1 VEIAPVGVLESD
13 TFLNKEENAEQAL
26 IGLYDLMQ
34 YNYAKDWSSA
44 YFLKVPGDEA
54 NAGGGSSTDQPQLQ
68 DIDDY
73 TNVSVSNASILSVW
87 NYIIEQLRWL
97 IQSLRLR
104 EGISNQQ
111 TICFS

>member
-1 VEIAPVGVLESD
+1 VGVLESD

-44 YFLKVPGDEA
+44 YFLKVLPGDEA

-73 TNVSVSNASILSVW
+73 TNVSVSNASIFECLEF
-87 NYIIEQLRWL
+87 IL
-97 IQSLRLR
+97 
-104 EGISNQQ
+104 
-111 TICFS
+111 

>member
-44 YFLKVPGDEA
+44 FLKVLPGDEA
-54 NAGGGSSTDQPQLQ
+54 NAGGGSSP
-68 DIDDY
+68 INHNY
-73 TNVSVSNASILSVW
+73 RILMITQM
-87 NYIIEQLRWL
+87 YLY
-97 IQSLRLR
+97 
-104 EGISNQQ
+104 Q
-111 TICFS
+111 TQVY

>member
-44 YFLKVPGDEA
+44 YFLKVLPGDEA

-73 TNVSVSNASILSVW
+73 KCICIKRKYIECLEFIL
-87 NYIIEQLRWL
+87 
-97 IQSLRLR
+97 
-104 EGISNQQ
+104 
-111 TICFS
+111 

>member
-44 YFLKVPGDEA
+44 YFLKVLPGDELMQEEVVLPI
-54 NAGGGSSTDQPQLQ
+54 NHN
-68 DIDDY
+68 Y
-73 TNVSVSNASILSVW
+73 RILMITQM
-87 NYIIEQLRWL
+87 YLY
-97 IQSLRLR
+97 
-104 EGISNQQ
+104 Q
-111 TICFS
+111 TQVY